1 MDIFESDD
9 VVAGPVPPAGTSQRR
24 TWVLR
29 TLARRGAALSRVGRL
44 EDAVADFEAAVAIA
58 PDDEKL
64 KSDLEKLRTEA
75 AKATPAAEA
84 ALD

>member
-1 MDIFESDD
+1 M
-9 VVAGPVPPAGTSQRR
+9 
-24 TWVLR
+24 LR

-44 EDAVADFEAAVAIA
+44 DMRL
-58 PDDEKL
+58 PTL
-64 KSDLEKLRTEA
+64 RRLWLSPLTTKSSGATEKLRTEA

>member
-1 MDIFESDD
+1 M
-9 VVAGPVPPAGTSQRR
+9 
-24 TWVLR
+24 
-29 TLARRGAALSRVGRL
+29 SRVGRL
-44 EDAVADFEAAVAIA
+44 DDAVADFEAAVAIA

-64 KSDLEKLRTEA
+64 KADLEKLRAEA

>member
-9 VVAGPVPPAGTSQRR
+9 VVAGPVPPTGTSQRR

-44 EDAVADFEAAVAIA
+44 DDAVADFEAAVAIA

-64 KSDLEKLRTEA
+64 KGDLEKLRTEA
-75 AKATPAAEA
+75 AKATPAVEA